1 MLFTPLNLKSV
12 MLKNRIAMSPMCQYS
27 AKNGFVDPWHLTHYG
42 TRAVG
47 GAALIIVEATAVT
60 AQGRITPADLGIW
73 DDGHIE
79 GLAQLAT
86 TIKAQGAV
94 AAIQL
99 AHAGRKASHA
109 APWEGGHPLDVHK
122 NGWTTIGPSPIA
134 FGPNGTPPMEMT
146 QKDIDHTLQ
155 CFKDAAKRALT
166 AGFQAIEIHAAHG
179 YLLQEF
185 LSPLSN
191 HRTDRYGGPFENR
204 IRLLLETIAAVKTVW
219 PNDLPIL
226 VRISATDW
234 SPGGWTIEDSVK
246 LASLLKNAGVD
257 LIDCSSGGNIHN
269 AKVPFKPGY
278 QIPFAKAVK
287 GTGILSGAVGMI
299 TNADQAEQCL
309 LNGNC
314 DLVLLGRELLR
325 NPYFA
330 LHAAEA
336 LNQPNLW
343 PNQYLRSR
351 Q

>member
-12 MLKNRIAMSPMCQYS
+12 TLKNRIAMSPMCQYS
-27 AKNGFVDPWHLTHYG
+27 AKNGLVDQWHLTHYG

-47 GAALIIVEATAVT
+47 GASLIIVEATAVT

-73 DDGHIE
+73 DDGHID
-79 GLAQLAT
+79 GLAQLAS

-109 APWEGGHPLDVHK
+109 VPWQGGHPLDAP
-122 NGWTTIGPSPIA
+122 NGGWTTIAPSPIA
-134 FGPNGTPPMEMT
+134 FSPNGTPPMEMT
-146 QKDIDHTLQ
+146 QKDIDNTLQ

-185 LSPLSN
+185 LSPQSN
-191 HRTDRYGGPFENR
+191 HRTDCYGGPFENR

-219 PNDLPIL
+219 PTHLPLL

-234 SPGGWTIEDSVK
+234 SLGGWTIEDSVK
-246 LASLLKNAGVD
+246 LASLLKRAGVD
-257 LIDCSSGGNIHN
+257 LVDCSSGGNIHN
-269 AKVPFKPGY
+269 AKVPLEPGY
-278 QIPFAKAVK
+278 QLPFSKAIRA
-287 GTGILSGAVGMI
+287 TGIPTGAVGLI
-299 TNADQAEQCL
+299 TNAKQAEQYVAD
-309 LNGNC
+309 GSC
-314 DLVLLGRELLR
+314 DIVLLGRELLR
-325 NPYFA
+325 NPYFP
-330 LHAAEA
+330 LLAAEE
-336 LNQPNLW
+336 LGEEPHW

-351 Q
+351 